1 MPQYNDTKYGSLE
14 ETLNAIGKAAFV
26 RFYYDF
32 KDATIPTDI
41 LAEKILRESEDRIL
55 IIMLRIIFTEH
66 FLCANVLNPYKG
78 LNEIGPFHRWGSRFT
93 GRCRSPNL

>member
-41 LAEKILRESEDRIL
+41 LAEKYSEKVLVRDQHDRGSEFPEPDTYLRLDK
-55 IIMLRIIFTEH
+55 
-66 FLCANVLNPYKG
+66 N
-78 LNEIGPFHRWGSRFT
+78 
-93 GRCRSPNL
+93 